1 MTSHWDLAL
10 VGTRVLLLLMGL
22 ATTAIS
28 FRAYRRERT
37 RYLRD
42 ATLGFGFITLGVLL
56 EGFLYQ
62 FPELTLTQ
70 GHVAESVALVFG
82 LAVLHRSFLDQPGSQ
97 RSGAV

>member
-1 MTSHWDLAL
+1 MTGHWELAL
-10 VGTRVLLLLMGL
+10 VAVRVLLLLVGL

-42 ATLGFGFITLGVLL
+42 ATLGFGFITLGVLI

-62 FPELTLTQ
+62 FTGLTLTQ
-70 GHVAESVALVFG
+70 VHVAESVALVVG
-82 LAVLHRSFLDQPGSQ
+82 LGILLRSFLE
-97 RSGAV
+97 

>member
-1 MTSHWDLAL
+1 MTGHWELIL
-10 VGTRVLLLLMGL
+10 IGVRVVLLGLGL

-42 ATLGFGFITLGVLL
+42 ATIGFGFITLGVLI

-62 FPELTLTQ
+62 LTALTLTQ
-70 GHVAESVALVFG
+70 VHIAESISIACGFS
-82 LAVLHRSFLDQPGSQ
+82 VLLWSFL
-97 RSGAV
+97 R